1 MNNIILFKS
10 KKQLTAENNYNEF
23 IKFCRYQLSGLTQ
36 TQDWEQYVWKGYV
49 TFRKIG
55 VGHKVFNSKDAMHE
69 DFLDF
74 AKAYIRYQH
83 SLKPLKNYGTIMM
96 ALRCLEQALLQVLSN
111 ALIYNV
117 TAVVFDEAMQIG
129 SRHFEG
135 NVLAQCGIQLE
146 KLSKFLCEHN
156 LVKSGYISWKNHVK
170 QKVKNNYLPEMEDY
184 HRNDKLPDESALLAI
199 ADIFS
204 KNDELLSPRD
214 KFTSSVFALL
224 LCCPS
229 RISEIL
235 ALPADCGITQKDDK
249 GIERYGLRFYSVKG
263 YGPNI
268 KWIPQVMIPVAKK
281 AIRRLLSLSQNARE
295 LAQWC
300 EKYPDKFYRHELCPK
315 VDEKLKL
322 TVVQVCHA
330 LGYPLHDR
338 KSCVLK
344 IKRTSLDGGKSFLN
358 SNDYNYS
365 LSDLWEMISSGFSRD
380 FPWYDEEKSIKFS
393 NALCLLTPRQLSLSQ
408 MSDIYSFYK
417 PTNGFFFRDIQDKT
431 SHESGFK
438 NIFARYGYYD
448 DEGKPLLIRSHQPRH
463 LLNTIAHY
471 GEMSELDIAKW
482 SGRINVNQ
490 NRVYNHVSEEDM
502 LDKIRAIKLNKS
514 NYCKMESIPSNE
526 LTVDFDNLNQGAIHL
541 TEFGYCVHNYL
552 VRPCTKINEF
562 IEYDNETLDMKSVDR
577 IRLQSVRE
585 KIMQLKRI
593 TKIAY
598 ENGDYG
604 ADKWL
609 QHHEKNLERINKLLN
624 N

>member
-74 AKAYIRYQH
+74 AKSYIRYQH
-83 SLKPLKNYGTIMM
+83 SLKPLKNYGAIMM
-96 ALRCLEQALLQVLSN
+96 ALRCLEQALLQVLNSG
-111 ALIYNV
+111 LIYNV

-129 SRHFEG
+129 SRYFEG

-146 KLSKFLCEHN
+146 KLSKFICEHN

-170 QKVKNNYLPEMEDY
+170 QKVKNNYLPEIEDY
-184 HRNDKLPDESALLAI
+184 HRNDKLPDETALLAI

-214 KFTSSVFALL
+214 KFTSAVFALL

-235 ALPADCGITQKDDK
+235 ALPADCEITQKDEK

-281 AIRRLLSLSQNARE
+281 AIRRLLSLSQNARAF
-295 LAQWC
+295 AQWC

-365 LSDLWEMISSGFSRD
+365 LSELWEMISSGFSRD
-380 FPWYDEEKSIKFS
+380 FPWYDEEKSIRFS
-393 NALCLLTPRQLSLSQ
+393 NALCLLNPRQFSLSQ

-417 PTNGFFFRDIQDKT
+417 PTKGFFFNDIQNKMR
-431 SHESGFK
+431 HESGFK

-448 DEGKPLLIRSHQPRH
+448 IEGKPLLIRSHQPRH

-482 SGRINVNQ
+482 SGRVNVNQ

-502 LDKIRAIKLNKS
+502 LDKIKAIKLNGS
-514 NYCKMESIPSNE
+514 NYCQSETIPTNE
-526 LTVDFDNLNQGAIHL
+526 LTIDFDNLNQGAIHL

-552 VRPCTKINEF
+552 VKPCAKINQFVEC
-562 IEYDNETLDMKSVDR
+562 DNETLDMKSVDR
-577 IRLQSVRE
+577 IRLESIRE
-585 KIMQLKRI
+585 KVTKLKSI
-593 TKIAY
+593 TQTAY

>member
-235 ALPADCGITQKDDK
+235 ALPADCEITQKDDK

-431 SHESGFK
+431 SYESGFK

>member
-83 SLKPLKNYGTIMM
+83 SLKPLKNYGAIMM
-96 ALRCLEQALLQVLSN
+96 ALRCLEQALLQVLNSG
-111 ALIYNV
+111 LIYNV

-129 SRHFEG
+129 SRYFEG

-146 KLSKFLCEHN
+146 KLSKFICEHN

-170 QKVKNNYLPEMEDY
+170 QKVKNNYLPEIEDY
-184 HRNDKLPDESALLAI
+184 HRNDKLPDETALLAI

-214 KFTSSVFALL
+214 KFTSAVFALL

-235 ALPADCGITQKDDK
+235 ALPADCEITQKDEK

-281 AIRRLLSLSQNARE
+281 AIRRLLSLSQNARAF
-295 LAQWC
+295 AQWC

-322 TVVQVCHA
+322 TVLQVCHA
-330 LGYPLHDR
+330 LGYSLHDH

-365 LSDLWEMISSGFSRD
+365 LSELWEMISSGFSRD
-380 FPWYDEEKSIKFS
+380 FPWYDKEKSIRFS
-393 NALCLLTPRQLSLSQ
+393 NALCLLNPRQFSLSQ
-408 MSDIYSFYK
+408 MSDIYSLYK
-417 PTNGFFFRDIQDKT
+417 PTKGFFFNDIQNKMRN
-431 SHESGFK
+431 ESGFK

-448 DEGKPLLIRSHQPRH
+448 IEGKPLLIRSHQPRH

-482 SGRINVNQ
+482 SGRVNVNQ

-526 LTVDFDNLNQGAIHL
+526 SPVDFDNLYQGAIHL

-552 VRPCTKINEF
+552 VQPCSKINQF
-562 IEYDNETLDMKSVDR
+562 VEYNNETLNMKSVDR

-585 KIMQLKRI
+585 KVIQLINI
-593 TKIAY
+593 TQIAF

-609 QHHEKNLERINKLLN
+609 QYHKKNLERINKLLN